1 VNARLDDSELF
12 VRAVRSSACQPGSLS
27 GGLVRLR
34 LSIIIMGLLFLSTQP
49 DSDAGVPVLKKMIF
63 CIHKMEVEKP
73 FSCIIG
79 QSTSHVM
86 KNETKSMIGI
96 TKLIC
101 GFPT

>member
-1 VNARLDDSELF
+1 MVAKLP
-12 VRAVRSSACQPGSLS
+12 V
-27 GGLVRLR
+27 VRLR

-49 DSDAGVPVLKKMIF
+49 DRDRRDAGVPVLKKMIF
-63 CIHKMEVEKP
+63 CIHKMDSEVKKP

-101 GFPT
+101 CFPT